1 MAAAHPPHGKAAG
14 IREKGIKISV
24 LKMHCKTDISPPEKE
39 RKEERRKRE
48 ERREKK
54 RERRREREE
63 REREKERLFAC
74 VRILCSRVR
83 TSSY

>member
-48 ERREKK
+48 ERRKKKREEEREKREKK
-54 RERRREREE
+54 RERERRKGFLLASESFVVE
-63 REREKERLFAC
+63 
-74 VRILCSRVR
+74 
-83 TSSY
+83 